1 MAQGGTKTQKGR
13 EEGRDVSEKV
23 LDLLHR
29 GEARTVAIGDIDPN
43 PWQPRVHMRGTAFNE
58 LKASIEKVGLIEVPS
73 ARAVDG
79 RYQLA
84 FGHRRF
90 AAVKSLGWETMPLLI
105 RHISDQNMALI
116 ALEENRRRKDLT
128 PLEEARA
135 IKKILDDF
143 RLMRQTELGEKL
155 GIAQETISNMLR
167 VLALPDSILHLVDED
182 KLTFT
187 DAKELLCL
195 RGRDG
200 HMHEKEMREAAK
212 HRNDRYA
219 GGTGGV
225 KGGISSAVRG
235 GHWRYDPHSRS
246 PFGLLVHDPSRG
258 YYLDPEEYKKLS
270 PYAWHKVPGG
280 EEYACDVPLF
290 KRLNEEAKER
300 TSEKARER
308 AAEELRRAALH
319 HQAQVV
325 EQQPVPEA
333 GEKPGKVVKK
343 QPKAEKRKKT
353 KVIPEGIQNDRVVT
367 IQDPEVDT
375 SHLGTRAVLIDLRT
389 SESWGGGGEG
399 INDYLLTQVVNPEEC
414 LKECT
419 WGYHPVF
426 NSLEP
431 DKKLIPRCYNS
442 KCLGQKRAALSRSK
456 NAQKI
461 ALKSQEVQLINQ
473 AVKSSM
479 EEGKLSGGRAQLLV
493 VLAGLIGT
501 WDFVHGDSGYYT
513 GALDREL
520 GEFVIRQFRA
530 PEGSKLRDV
539 VLAAT
544 EEDLARVVLRLSF
557 ERVRDDSPPERYR
570 RRCNELLQGI
580 LGTLPPTPGRG

>member
-1 MAQGGTKTQKGR
+1 MAQGGTKTGKRR
-13 EEGRDVSEKV
+13 ETGRDVSEKV
-23 LDLLHR
+23 LDHLHR
-29 GEARTVAIGDIDPN
+29 GEAQTVAIDDIDPN

-58 LKASIEKVGLIEVPS
+58 LKDSIDKVGLIEVPS

-84 FGHRRF
+84 FGHRRL
-90 AAVKSLGWETMPLLI
+90 AAVKSLGWKTMPLLV
-105 RHISDQNMALI
+105 RHISDQDMALI

-135 IKKILDDF
+135 VKKILDDF
-143 RLMRQTELGEKL
+143 NLMRQTALGEKL

-167 VLALPDSILHLVDED
+167 VLALPDPILQLVDED

-200 HMHEKEMREAAK
+200 HMHENQMREAAK

-225 KGGISSAVRG
+225 KGGIKSAVREG
-235 GHWRYDPHSRS
+235 YSWRYSDDRG
-246 PFGLLVHDPSRG
+246 PFRLLVHDPSRG
-258 YYLDPEEYKKLS
+258 YYLDPEEYKRLS
-270 PYAWHKVPGG
+270 PYAWHRIPGG
-280 EEYACDVPLF
+280 EEYACDIPLF

-319 HQAQVV
+319 QAPVV
-325 EQQPVPEA
+325 EQQPAPEA
-333 GEKPGKVVKK
+333 DEKAGPVVKK
-343 QPKAEKRKKT
+343 QPKAEKRKET
-353 KVIPEGIQNDRVVT
+353 EIIPAGIGDDRVVT
-367 IQDPEVDT
+367 IQDPDVDT

-389 SESWGGGGEG
+389 GESWGGGGETL
-399 INDYLLTQVVNPEEC
+399 NDYLLTQVATPEEC
-414 LKECT
+414 LKQCT

-426 NSLEP
+426 NSLDP
-431 DKKLIPRCYNS
+431 DKRLTPRCYNG

-456 NAQKI
+456 NAQTI
-461 ALKSQEVQLINQ
+461 ALKSQEVRLINQ
-473 AVKSSM
+473 AVRQSM
-479 EEGKLSGGRAQLLV
+479 EEGKLSGGKAQLLV

-501 WDFVHGDSGYYT
+501 WDFVHGDSGYYI

-520 GEFVIRQFRA
+520 GEFVVRQFKA
-530 PEGSKLRDV
+530 SEGSKLRDV
-539 VLAAT
+539 VLAAS
-544 EEDLARVVLRLSF
+544 EEDLTRVVLRLSF

-570 RRCNELLQGI
+570 RRCNELLQGV
-580 LGTLPPTPGRG
+580 LGTLPPAAGK